1 MSAICNWRVGKM
13 KKNKLKELVESVG
26 LSYKKEMS
34 KIIIINAVM
43 LIGYVLIY
51 IFLRNIIYTILLVIL
66 TAVIDYFLLTRYND
80 IKKTILKNHENELIA
95 LLSYFEVYLKNNSN
109 VYQSF
114 VQLIPYS
121 SDWMKD
127 KIEQLLREIDE
138 DKTVQP
144 FVNFALNFQM
154 LSVHSLMLSIYQMV
168 DQGENSEQLNN
179 FTLIFDELSHNRN
192 KEMIEQKEKSLSN
205 MSTFPLIGAGL
216 ITITLTISVLSI
228 LGDLINVI

>member
-1 MSAICNWRVGKM
+1 M
-13 KKNKLKELVESVG
+13 KKNKLKELIDFVG
-26 LSYKKEMS
+26 LSYKKEM
-34 KIIIINAVM
+34 IMLIIINAV
-43 LIGYVLIY
+43 LFIAAVLIY
-51 IFLRNIIYTILLVIL
+51 IFLRNVIYTVLVIVGI
-66 TAVIDYFLLTRYND
+66 AVVDYFFLSRYGD
-80 IKKTILKNHENELIA
+80 KKKAILKNRENELIA
-95 LLSYFEVYLKNNSN
+95 LISYFEVYIKNNSN

-127 KIEQLLREIDE
+127 KIEELLKEIDN

-144 FVNFALNFQM
+144 FINFANNFQM

-168 DQGENSEQLNN
+168 EQGENSEQLTN
-179 FTLIFDELSHNRN
+179 FSLVFDELSSGRN
-192 KEMIEQKEKSLSN
+192 KEIIEKKEKALSN
-205 MSTFPLIGAGL
+205 MSTFPLVGAGL

>member
-1 MSAICNWRVGKM
+1 M
-13 KKNKLKELVESVG
+13 KKNKLKELIDFVG
-26 LSYKKEMS
+26 LSYKKEMTML
-34 KIIIINAVM
+34 IIVNAV
-43 LIGYVLIY
+43 LFIAAVLIY
-51 IFLRNIIYTILLVIL
+51 IFLRNVIYTVLVIVGI
-66 TAVIDYFLLTRYND
+66 AVVDYFFLSRYGD
-80 IKKTILKNHENELIA
+80 KKKAILKNRENELIA
-95 LLSYFEVYLKNNSN
+95 LISYFEVYIKNNSN

-127 KIEQLLREIDE
+127 KIEELLKEIDN

-144 FVNFALNFQM
+144 FINFANNFQM

-168 DQGENSEQLNN
+168 EQGENSEQLTN
-179 FTLIFDELSHNRN
+179 FSLVFDELSSARN
-192 KEMIEQKEKSLSN
+192 KEIIEKKEKALSN
-205 MSTFPLIGAGL
+205 MSTFPLVGAGL